1 MNANYTPNQS
11 SYRDIGTFRHW
22 CQKVL
27 PAVYDDSLSYY
38 EVLCKL
44 TNYLN
49 EVIENNNAMG
59 QDVTSLY
66 DAYTLLQTYVNNY
79 FASLELQNEVNNALN
94 ALAKNGILGNLLK
107 DYVQPIVD
115 VQNGIIEGQTELV
128 NNVALNNAD
137 VLAELS
143 VLKSRMDTFTALS
156 GGSTTGDAELADARV
171 GYEGEKYN
179 TAGDAIRG
187 QYGKLNDRFGV
198 LFEPLPIVWTD
209 GYYYKPSAGGEVAND
224 IFSCAFSIDVSKYA
238 GFTIEIKSRVT
249 ATQGFAVLD
258 VGKNILTYVD
268 GNNNTTGDAY
278 TPMFVTLP
286 KTAATLVITSLTAD
300 KDKCYVRPAMSV
312 DEFIEYTSSL
322 RDDLYPKLPLVWKDG
337 YYCRGQNGAIYEN
350 DLLSVTDYIDVS
362 KYVGV
367 PVEIYSGIT
376 SAMGYAFYDANKT
389 YISGGCANTGV
400 PGGMPLVVETV
411 PVGATYLCFSAHTGT
426 KDKTYVRPIPSAGDI
441 IKVNSGYNGR
451 LYPLNIAMFGDSI
464 TWGRDGNASAS
475 TVSPYNIPYTVGNM
489 LKANCTNFGVG
500 SQGYV
505 AEGSGKKAYD
515 SLAEAPLAN
524 YDVITL
530 CWGVNDHSKILGT
543 WDSSNEETVMG
554 QFHKCVKLIYSA
566 NPNAVVIVFGPF
578 NGRNVGSFPDYWY
591 GDEWFEIDA
600 LLKQACDYYG
610 LPYVS
615 QKGGP
620 INGYT
625 IQTFLGSDGVHP
637 SDLGYKRIG
646 AWFAGK
652 IRELIG

>member
-1 MNANYTPNQS
+1 MSANYTPNQS
-11 SYRDIGTFRHW
+11 TYRDIGTFRHW

-59 QDVTSLY
+59 KDVTSLY
-66 DAYTLLQTYVNNY
+66 EAYTLLQGYVNNY
-79 FASLELQNEVNNALN
+79 FDSLEVQNEVNNGLSV
-94 ALAKNGILGNLLK
+94 LAKNGILGNLLK

-115 VQNGIIEGQTELV
+115 VQNGIIEEQTELV

-156 GGSTTGDAELADARV
+156 GGSTAGDAELADIRV
-171 GYEGEKYN
+171 GYDGESYD
-179 TAGDAIRG
+179 TAGNAVRG
-187 QYGKLNDRFGV
+187 QYGKLSDRLGV
-198 LFEPLPIVWTD
+198 LFEPLPIVWED
-209 GYYYKPSAGGEVAND
+209 GSYVYAESGSTIENNA
-224 IFSCAFSIDVSKYA
+224 FSCSTTIDISKFA
-238 GFTIEIKSRVT
+238 GFTVEVKARCVASQGITVIDNRDTVLWYANNGNTDIEGGYPT
-249 ATQGFAVLD
+249 F
-258 VGKNILTYVD
+258 
-268 GNNNTTGDAY
+268 
-278 TPMFVTLP
+278 FVKLP
-286 KTAATLVITSLTAD
+286 KNAARMCVCSLVQD
-300 KDKCYVRPAMSV
+300 KGKCYVRPAMSV
-312 DEFIEYTSSL
+312 GEFIEYTNSL
-322 RDDLYPKLPLVWKDG
+322 RDSLYVKLPITWKDG
-337 YYCRGQNGAIYEN
+337 YYASGEDGAINTNEE
-350 DLLSVTDYIDVS
+350 LSVTDYIDVS
-362 KYVGV
+362 KYANVS
-367 PVEIYSGIT
+367 VEICARFGGVL
-376 SAMGYAFYDANKT
+376 GYAFYDANKNF
-389 YISGGCANTGV
+389 ISGASGRGTGLA
-400 PGGMPLVVETV
+400 GMQVVTPTV
-411 PVGATYLCFSAHTGT
+411 PVNAVYLCFCAYTDA
-426 KDKTYVRPIPSAGDI
+426 KDKAYVRPIPSADAILKASGGD
-441 IKVNSGYNGR
+441 NSR

-464 TWGRDGNASAS
+464 MWGRDGNGSHT

-489 LKANCTNFGVG
+489 LKANCDNFGVS

-505 AEGSGKKAYD
+505 AEGGGKKAYD
-515 SLAEAPLAN
+515 SLAEAPLAS

-530 CWGVNDHSKILGT
+530 CWGVNDHNKTLGT
-543 WDSSNEETVMG
+543 WDSSDGATVMG
-554 QFHKCVKLIYSA
+554 QFHKCIKRIYSA
-566 NPNAVVIVFGPF
+566 NPNAIVIVFGPF

-591 GDEWFEIDA
+591 GNEWFEIDS
-600 LLKQACDYYG
+600 LLKRACDYYG

-625 IQTFLGSDGVHP
+625 IQSFIGNDGVHP